1 LNLTLIVLGTL
12 SFAFLFWMSLL
23 ESSVSKMS
31 QVSLRIML
39 ERGTDRDMGL
49 LKDIVRDR
57 ARFLL
62 PLQLTIHIVTI
73 VAAIMMVK
81 FFIDLQIAFAVAWA
95 IVLSVLFIGMLRELI
110 VQRMTQ
116 NNPEQY
122 VIRLLPLWKKIY
134 RFLEIFSSPVLWF
147 LPAREDR
154 LGEGNPRNGEE
165 TSEEQIQAYLDV
177 GEEAGILEEH
187 ETELIQSALEFK
199 GTLVREIMTP
209 RSQIVSISETATVV
223 QLAQLIA
230 DRKISRIPVY
240 RGTSDHIIGVVYVR
254 NLVSCLS
261 RGRGSD
267 AITQLIKDVWF
278 VPETKHVREL
288 LKEMQRESQHLALV
302 VSEYGSVSGLVSIE
316 DLLEEI
322 VGEIYDEDEPHH
334 VSLVKIKDG
343 SYNVRGEMELSHLEE
358 ELDIDLGQNDATT
371 ISGLVVGHL
380 GCVPSVGQ
388 EIKIN
393 GLVVTIMEAD
403 QKRIKLMQIRIL
415 AL

>member
-1 LNLTLIVLGTL
+1 
-12 SFAFLFWMSLL
+12 MSLL
-23 ESSVSKMS
+23 ESSISKVS

-39 ERGTDRDMGL
+39 ERGLDREMGL

-57 ARFLL
+57 TRFLL
-62 PLQLTIHIVTI
+62 PLQLTIHTVSM

-81 FFIDLQIAFAVAWA
+81 FFIDLQLPFAAGWA
-95 IVLSVLFIGMLRELI
+95 ILFSVLFIGMLRELI

-116 NNPEQY
+116 KNPDKY
-122 VIRLLPLWKKIY
+122 VIRLLPLWKTIY
-134 RFLEIFSSPVLWF
+134 QFLECFSSPVLWL
-147 LPAREDR
+147 LPARQDG
-154 LGEGNPRNGEE
+154 LGEGNSNNGDE
-165 TSEEQIQAYLDV
+165 TSEEKIQAYLDV
-177 GEEAGILEEH
+177 GEEAGILEGN

-209 RSQIVSISETATVV
+209 RSQIVSIAETKTVF

-230 DRKISRIPVY
+230 DSKFSRILVY

-254 NLVSCLS
+254 NLVSYLS

-288 LKEMQRESQHLALV
+288 LREMQRESQHLAV
-302 VSEYGSVSGLVSIE
+302 VISEYGSVSGLVSIE

-322 VGEIYDEDEPHH
+322 VGEIYDEDEPHD
-334 VSLVKIKDG
+334 VSLVMVKDG

-371 ISGLVVGHL
+371 ISGLVVDHL
-380 GCVPSVGQ
+380 GCVPSIGQ

-403 QKRIKLMQIRIL
+403 QKRIKLMQIGTL
-415 AL
+415 EL